1 MPLASGR
8 NNLTLLLSVQ
18 SRTLNMN
25 WKSAIY
31 QSLINTDM
39 EAWIA
44 HLMPQLDAWENAAR
58 HGDSEKWQQQ
68 LKQLPD
74 LIPDN
79 IELKKAVKFD
89 LDLPLSAG
97 HQSHIKSVLKQ
108 FMPWRK
114 GPFSLF
120 GINIDTE
127 WRSDWKWD
135 RVVQHIEPLEG
146 KKVLDV
152 GCGSGYHLFRMFGE
166 NAELVVG
173 IDPTELFFYQFR
185 IFKKYLAE
193 SPIHYLPLG
202 IEDMPSQN
210 NFGTVF
216 SMGVLYHRRDPIEF
230 LYQLKSQLRSG
241 GQLVLETI
249 VVDGDVNTVLMPGER
264 YAQMRNVWFLP
275 SNLAL
280 KQWLGRVGFT
290 DIRLVDENVTSCEE
304 QRATEWMTNHS
315 LSDFLDPNDN
325 RLTIEGYPAPTRSV
339 FVARKK

>member
-1 MPLASGR
+1 
-8 NNLTLLLSVQ
+8 
-18 SRTLNMN
+18 MN

-31 QSLINTDM
+31 QALIDTDM
-39 EAWIA
+39 EPWIA
-44 HLMPQLDAWENAAR
+44 HLMPKLEAWENSAR
-58 HGDSEKWQQQ
+58 HGDSTKWQQQ

-74 LIPDN
+74 ITPVSV
-79 IELKKAVKFD
+79 ELKTSVSFD
-89 LDLPLSAG
+89 ADEALSSG
-97 HQSHIKSVLKQ
+97 HQSHVKNVLKQ

-120 GINIDTE
+120 GIDIDTE

-135 RVVQHIEPLEG
+135 RVVQHIETLEG
-146 KKVLDV
+146 RKVLDV
-152 GCGSGYHLFRMFGE
+152 GCGSGYHLFRMLGE
-166 NAELVVG
+166 KAELVVG
-173 IDPTELFFYQFR
+173 IDPTELFFYQFS
-185 IFKKYLAE
+185 IFKKYLSN

-210 NFGTVF
+210 RFDTVF

-230 LYQLKSQLRSG
+230 LYQLKNQLRSG

-249 VVDGDVNTVLMPGER
+249 VVDGDIDTVLMPGER

-280 KQWLGRVGFT
+280 KQWLERVGFI
-290 DIRLVDENVTSCEE
+290 DIKLVDESITTCEE

-315 LSDFLDPNDN
+315 LADFLDPNDAS
-325 RLTIEGYPAPTRSV
+325 LTIEGYPAPTRSV
-339 FVARKK
+339 FTAKKK